1 MAVHTDHDPSIE
13 AALDQWR
20 RWTSGDTN
28 DRPALGELLGEGS
41 ANRVYELLPLRQQ
54 VLRFAHKSHELSVN
68 RSRKEIALWKFAA
81 NQGLAPTVY
90 HHSDNG
96 GVVITDRLSFT
107 DVSVEAHAALCQQ
120 IHRLR
125 PNASRLR
132 LMDVVETYRAMAMRA
147 ESTHTTS
154 LQVNRASRR
163 QPIRQ
168 DLSQLDSESPVFCHN
183 DLSSH
188 NVGWLGD
195 RLLAIDWEYAA
206 MGSPHYDVASASEG
220 MHCEERHEFAVRVLE
235 NKFDSDMWS
244 IACRV
249 VPVINYLWALAT
261 DNQKAASSLRG
272 AIEEHYPT

>member
-1 MAVHTDHDPSIE
+1 MATLVDHDPSIA

-54 VLRFAHKSHELSVN
+54 VLRFERKSHKLSIN
-68 RSRKEIALWKFAA
+68 DPLHEIALWKFVAGA
-81 NQGLAPTVY
+81 SLAPTVY
-90 HHSDNG
+90 YHSDG
-96 GVVITDRLSFT
+96 GDVVITDRLSFS
-107 DVSVEAHAALCQQ
+107 DVSPEAHAALCRQ
-120 IHRLR
+120 IHHL
-125 PNASRLR
+125 PPKGSRLR
-132 LMDVVETYRAMAMRA
+132 LTEVAATYREAAN
-147 ESTHTTS
+147 EKSSHT
-154 LQVNRASRR
+154 ASETDR
-163 QPIRQ
+163 QSIRQ

-220 MHCEERHEFAVRVLE
+220 MKHNERHELAMRVLE
-235 NKFDSDMWS
+235 NTFDKNMWS

-249 VPVINYLWALAT
+249 APLINYLWALAT
-261 DNQKAASSLRG
+261 EDHDTALSLR
-272 AIEEHYPT
+272 AVIEEHYPI